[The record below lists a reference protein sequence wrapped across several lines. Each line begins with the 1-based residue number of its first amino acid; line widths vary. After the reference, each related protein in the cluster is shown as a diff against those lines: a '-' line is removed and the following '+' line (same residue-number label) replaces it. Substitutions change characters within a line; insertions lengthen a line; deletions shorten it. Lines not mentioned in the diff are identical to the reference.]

1 MCAIDI
7 SQEELQTAVHS
18 ALSAWDKAEGDS
30 QDRLDDLILV
40 QERRAAMTGDLPAT
54 LRLATNDVLLTC
66 LKELAQHDPASAN
79 ILTWRFLDGEI
90 VQQVA
95 NRLHL
100 GTDQLKRRQ
109 NRAIRALTA
118 ILWKKEQDARLAR
131 AYQLEALLL
140 PPSYHTLF
148 GAEDTLPKLVELLHA
163 PYAPWV
169 IAVTGMGGIG
179 KTSLVNAAVRQIIPL
194 FNYHKIIWLTVPHAE
209 QPAAPLTAEWLM
221 SRLALAVCP
230 LLPVTTPVSE
240 RNLHLRQTLKL
251 FPSLVILDNLE
262 TELSADL
269 LTSVHD
275 LSQPSRFVLTN
286 RVRPSSQ
293 ATAYLFSL
301 AELSS
306 PAALAL
312 LRDQARQIGNEAL
325 AAAPEAELQAIY
337 ACTGGNPLTLKLVV
351 GLSQDLA
358 LPHVL
363 ADLAQAQTAA
373 TSDLYRHIY
382 WQAWQSLSQPAKTLL
397 EVMPLAADSGAT
409 PEQLQVISRL
419 EPSQMLPAIQ
429 ELIRRSLLEVR
440 GSLNERRYAIHSLTR
455 TFLLHEISHWP

>member
-1 MCAIDI
+1 MR
-7 SQEELQTAVHS
+7 QEELQTAVHA
-18 ALSAWDKAEGDS
+18 ALSAWGKAEGDS

-54 LRLATNDVLLTC
+54 LRLATNEVLLTC
-66 LKELAQHDPASAN
+66 LQELARHDSDSAN

-109 NRAIRALTA
+109 NRAIQALTA
-118 ILWKKEQDARLAR
+118 ILWQKEQAARIAR

-148 GAEDTLPKLVELLHA
+148 GVEATLSKLVELLHA
-163 PYAPWV
+163 PHVPWIV
-169 IAVTGMGGIG
+169 AVTGIGGIG
-179 KTSLVNAAVRQIIPL
+179 KTSLVNAAVRQIIPH
-194 FNYHKIIWLTVPHAE
+194 FSYHKIIWLAVPNAE
-209 QPAAPLTAEWLM
+209 QLAAPLTAEWLM
-221 SRLALAVCP
+221 SRLAPVVCP
-230 LLPVTTPVSE
+230 LLPTTASVFE
-240 RNLHLRQTLKL
+240 RNLQVRQTLKL

-262 TELSADL
+262 SELSADF
-269 LTSVHD
+269 LTSLHD

-293 ATAYLFSL
+293 DTAYLFSL
-301 AELSS
+301 AELSM

-325 AAAPEAELQAIY
+325 VAAPEAELHAIY
-337 ACTGGNPLTLKLVV
+337 ACTGGNPLALKLVV

-373 TSDLYRHIY
+373 TGDLYRHIY
-382 WQAWQSLSQPAKTLL
+382 WQAWQSLSQSAKALL

-409 PEQLQVISRL
+409 PEQLQAISRL
-419 EPSQMLPAIQ
+419 APAQMLPAIQ